1 MASIKEQIGGFEKV
15 VASPRKYLDE
25 CLAAGK
31 KAVGV
36 MPYFA
41 PEELVY
47 AAGMMP
53 FGLWGAEMQVA
64 ESKKYF
70 PAFYCSIIHANLEM
84 GMTGALK
91 GLSAVMI
98 PLSCDG
104 LKGMGANW
112 QYGVKDIAVIDV
124 PYAQN
129 RKIAAGKEF
138 TTTKYKKIA
147 AQLEEIAGKKLTNEA
162 VLDAIK
168 VFNENRAACLEFTKL
183 VAEHPDQVSC
193 QDRATV
199 LKARF
204 FMDRKDHT
212 AMLKELN
219 ESLKAAP
226 AAEWKGKKVVTTG
239 IIEDPLPLMKIFDEN
254 KLCIAADQITH
265 ESVDFR
271 YPVPEIAEDPISGY
285 GERLAAIEGA
295 SVLFD
300 PTKIRVA
307 QLVDLAKEAKADGI
321 IWVAAKFCDPEE
333 FDYPIAKREVEKAN
347 IPFTSIEIDQ
357 QMVNYEQ
364 VRTAI
369 ETFNDII

>member
-1 MASIKEQIGGFEKV
+1 MLSIKEQVSAFEKV
-15 VASPRKYLDE
+15 SANPRKYLDE
-25 CLAAGK
+25 CLAGGR
-31 KAVGV
+31 KAIGV

-47 AAGMMP
+47 AAGMVP
-53 FGLWGAEMQVA
+53 FGLWGAEMQVS

-70 PAFYCSIIHANLEM
+70 PAFYCSIIHANLEL

-98 PLSCDG
+98 PLSCDS

-129 RKIAAGKEF
+129 RKTAAGKEF
-138 TTTKYKKIA
+138 TSVKYKKIA
-147 AQLEEIAGKKLTNEA
+147 AQLEEIAGKKISDED
-162 VLDAIK
+162 VLSAIRI
-168 VFNENRAACLEFTKL
+168 FNGNRKECLEFTKL
-183 VAEHPDQVSC
+183 AAEHPDQISC
-193 QDRATV
+193 TNRAAV

-204 FMDRKDHT
+204 FMDRKEHT
-212 AMLKELN
+212 QMLKELN
-219 ESLKAAP
+219 ESLKTSP
-226 AAEWKGKKVVTTG
+226 VSVWKGKRVVTSG
-239 IIEDPLPLMKIFDEN
+239 IIEDPLPLMKIFDDN
-254 KLCIAADQITH
+254 RLCIAADQITH

-271 YPVPEIAEDPISGY
+271 YPVPEIKEDPISGY
-285 GERLAAIEGA
+285 GERLSAIEGA
-295 SVLFD
+295 SVLYD
-300 PTKIRVA
+300 PTKIRVS
-307 QLVDLAKEAKADGI
+307 QLVEIAREAEADGV

-364 VRTAI
+364 IRTAI
-369 ETFNDII
+369 ETFNDMI